1 MTMLRLL
8 PEFMQGTHPGFPQ
21 VRMGQGKSLSIQA
34 DRPLYI
40 HADGEI
46 YTSFGSN
53 LKSLQ
58 IELISNGLQVIKGMS

>member
-1 MTMLRLL
+1 V
-8 PEFMQGTHPGFPQ
+8 PEVMRGTH
-21 VRMGQGKSLSIQA
+21 GKFEPVTLGSCTSMKVTA

-53 LKSLQ
+53 LRSV
-58 IELISNGLQVIKGMS
+58 SFQVLPGALRVVRG